1 VDIQIIETYLWTQ
14 SLLTAKEL
22 SNLKDDSMKRLV
34 ILVALVLLAGVA
46 GIVVRSASR
55 DSGPV
60 AELKGIV
67 SHNASEQVRE
77 EIRRSY
83 ELLPGAQVE
92 LSGLNG
98 SVNIETSDSKTAEV
112 FIERLGDS
120 QEALGRRRV
129 TVDADS
135 NGLRIKGEKGDAS
148 FFGRLFGSSPHEK
161 VTLKLPR
168 QISLST
174 KGVNGSISVGALEGS
189 VDVRGVNGRVQIA
202 QAMGTADFKGV
213 NGNIVVGLKELKS
226 DGVTLSGINGN
237 VELQLAQDLN
247 ADLEA
252 HGMNG
257 RVVSDLPGVTVEK
270 SERGNYS
277 ARIGSGGNAISVKGI
292 NGNVRLTHQ

>member
-1 VDIQIIETYLWTQ
+1 
-14 SLLTAKEL
+14 
-22 SNLKDDSMKRLV
+22 MKRIV

-60 AELKGIV
+60 AEIKGLV
-67 SHNASEQVRE
+67 SHNASDQVRE

-83 ELLPGAQVE
+83 ELAPGAQVE

-112 FIERLGDS
+112 FIERVGDS
-120 QEALGRRRV
+120 QEALGRRKI
-129 TVDADS
+129 TVEADA
-135 NGLRIKGEKGDAS
+135 NGLRIKGEKGDGS
-148 FFGRLFGSSPHEK
+148 FIGRLFGSSPHEK
-161 VTLKLPR
+161 VTLKVPR
-168 QISLST
+168 QVSLST
-174 KGVNGSISVGALEGS
+174 KGVNGSILVGALEGS

-202 QAMGTADFKGV
+202 QAIGTADFKGV
-213 NGNIVVGLKELKS
+213 NGNIVVGLKELKA
-226 DGVTLSGINGN
+226 DGVTLSGVNGN

-257 RVVSDLPGVTVEK
+257 RVVSDVPGVTVEK
-270 SERGNYS
+270 SDRGNYS
-277 ARIGSGGNAISVKGI
+277 ARIGTGGNAISVKGI
-292 NGNVRLTHQ
+292 NGNVHLTRQ